1 MSFLK
6 ELLNR
11 MFSEDK
17 KQVIHLLKTDEH
29 KYAKE
34 AISEIVRNLEEQ
46 KELDFEIKQEIDGA
60 ISQILESRRK
70 EIETMKQ
77 ERESILNQLH
87 EWLFKEGYVDSRES
101 FENIVLTSDL
111 SEIGLLVEGE
121 EINTEELVKNSIF
134 TKE

>member
-17 KQVIHLLKTDEH
+17 KQVMSLLKTDEH
-29 KYAKE
+29 KYTKE
-34 AISEIVRNLEEQ
+34 AIDEIIKNLEEQ

-60 ISQILESRRK
+60 YHRILESRRK
-70 EIETMKQ
+70 EVEAIKQ
-77 ERESILNQLH
+77 EREEILNQLH
-87 EWLFKEGYVDSRES
+87 EWLFKEGYVDSKES